1 MIYTSDHVTAAIMQF
16 NTCRAV
22 VSCIMQMRKVA
33 SVFSCGGHLGS
44 VVLLADIMLNAD
56 GVLASGRSNR
66 ANDDVAI
73 FVHVLII

>member
-1 MIYTSDHVTAAIMQF
+1 
-16 NTCRAV
+16 
-22 VSCIMQMRKVA
+22 MQMRKVA
-33 SVFSCGGHLGS
+33 SMFSCGGHLGS